1 MNLNFFLTELTTALS
16 EHAVLL
22 LFFILAIGTAIGSIK
37 IKGFGL
43 GPAAVLFFALGLS
56 ALNPEL
62 KLPEAVGTFGL
73 VLFAYTIGVS
83 SGPSFFNALRHG
95 GPILSV
101 VTVPQNSMI

>member
-43 GPAAVLFFALGLS
+43 
-56 ALNPEL
+56 
-62 KLPEAVGTFGL
+62 